1 MVAASVVLDEISK
14 DGFYNEVL
22 EKGNYIRKSI
32 ESFNN
37 KVVLKTK
44 GIGLMIGIE
53 TNIESSIIEE
63 KARKKGLL
71 ILTAGKNVLRF
82 LPPLTISYKE
92 IDEALEIL
100 KDILLEIN

>member
-63 KARKKGLL
+63 KARKKDCL
-71 ILTAGKNVLRF
+71 F
-82 LPPLTISYKE
+82 
-92 IDEALEIL
+92 
-100 KDILLEIN
+100 